1 MQFEVWL
8 FGIVH
13 FFYEEQIAVQ
23 IAVNERNDLQQP
35 AAVQASMQCFRFC
48 STICIMCCTLV
59 ARFLIFSPRF
69 CKHLN
74 MPTYFVL
81 LLPVQTWKR
90 RLLLTNLSK
99 TCYFFVRLYVC
110 GVLPMSNG
118 ALFSALQMLFCIVHC
133 SLYKRMMSLF
143 LQHAFCSPIEHV
155 FTHSSYPPA
164 LSVLLFT

>member
-8 FGIVH
+8 FGVVH
-13 FFYEEQIAVQ
+13 FFLSRADCSEWEEWFTATCSSAGFYAVLS
-23 IAVNERNDLQQP
+23 ILQHNMHN
-35 AAVQASMQCFRFC
+35 VLCLSC
-48 STICIMCCTLV
+48 SL
-59 ARFLIFSPRF
+59 FNFFPRF

-110 GVLPMSNG
+110 EVLPMSNG